1 MAQLLTPNAL
11 KELSRQ
17 RYADNRKDPNDEK
30 KPHPDKVDDHLTNK
44 MHDYIYEPKPIMSA
58 RELEGEWYDL
68 LHDVEDPN
76 KTIRFGN
83 VLVLPEH
90 KKLWNSFIKST
101 SKRYDINEALIELS
115 QRYKDIENPTEPG
128 RGLQM
133 EQKGMYKR
141 GGMIHFGNMNSTLKH
156 RFN

>member
-1 MAQLLTPNAL
+1 MAQLLTPDAL

-17 RYADNRKDPNDEK
+17 RYDD
-30 KPHPDKVDDHLTNK
+30 DKMDRNITDK
-44 MHDYIYEPKPIMSA
+44 IHDYVYEPKPIMTA
-58 RELEGEWYDL
+58 RELEREWYKL
-68 LHDVEDPN
+68 LHQVEDPN
-76 KTIRFGN
+76 KTIGR

-101 SKRYDINEALIELS
+101 SKRYDITEALIELS
-115 QRYKDIENPTEPG
+115 KREDVENPIEPE

-133 EQKGMYKR
+133 EKKGMYKR
-141 GGMIHFGNMNSTLKH
+141 GGMIHFGNMNSMKH